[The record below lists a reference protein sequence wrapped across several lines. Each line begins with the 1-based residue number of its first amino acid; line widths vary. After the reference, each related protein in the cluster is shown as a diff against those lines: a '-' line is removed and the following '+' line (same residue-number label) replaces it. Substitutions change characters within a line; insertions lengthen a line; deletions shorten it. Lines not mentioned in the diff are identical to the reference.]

1 MRYQVPQLR
10 EKTIDMTARTAK
22 VGTQRDQKLSE
33 GFGTD
38 YKMFQAW
45 KIVVR
50 TSLAPGETT
59 PA

>member
-1 MRYQVPQLR
+1 
-10 EKTIDMTARTAK
+10 MTARTAK